1 MLVKLRNNR
10 NQNGFTMVEVMIV
23 IAIIGIMAA
32 IAIPNFMRYKK
43 NAEDIASLSAAR
55 NAYTAALS
63 YLADNASQEWPDL
76 SFAKLQEG
84 GFRDTETNITIE
96 MVGTWIR
103 AIPKGGR
110 HYYEINS
117 AGHIDEYAKP

>member
-1 MLVKLRNNR
+1 MLIKLSKKKD
-10 NQNGFTMVEVMIV
+10 QKGFTMIELMIV

-43 NAEDIASLSAAR
+43 NTEDVAALSAAR

-63 YLADNASQEWPDL
+63 YLADNASQEWSGL

-84 GFRDTETNITIE
+84 GFRDTETNVTTVT
-96 MVGTWIR
+96 VGTWIR
-103 AIPKGGR
+103 ATPKGGR

-117 AGHIDEYAKP
+117 AGRIDEYAKP